1 VTRRA
6 AAFGAAAVL
15 AAAALAADP
24 QETPKDVGLVE
35 QASTRLAQ
43 LDVTVSGPK
52 GGISGLTAADF
63 EVRLNHKLVPNL
75 LVDDLCVAGPAAH
88 GAAQPEAPA
97 EASTEASTPSPPGAE
112 AGTRSVAT
120 YLLYFDMPHLT
131 QSGRRG
137 AIDAARDMLPKL
149 LAGGQRAMIIV
160 SAAELKTVVPLTSDV
175 AQLEAALV
183 KMTDDNSTFDTYAS
197 LEENRMSA
205 IILELD
211 RSIDLALNLAS
222 RFASE
227 ERWKQEKELRRL
239 SMVLGRLSE
248 LDSPKSVLYF
258 ADTMRQN
265 AGEHYLSFFGGTI
278 LADANGKAPADAQG
292 VRADAAMGALPLD
305 NVMNEA
311 SGLGIRFYTIEGQ
324 GMTGTETFIQS
335 RTSPSGG
342 GGGNPNRLGNNAQP
356 GLNSQRTRDAQTTLG
371 SLAAETGGRSFINGV
386 SPAKM
391 AAQILGDMSCVYLL
405 SFDPKG
411 FPQDQAL
418 TVSVEVKRPNV
429 KSTTRGRLVIQS
441 ESTRVTGRVLS
452 AFAAPTAT
460 GSTAG
465 GVRVG
470 VIPISYAD
478 GHFTARVQVTV
489 SGSTVPVT
497 TWDLGASLV
506 SKGVVWQDG
515 SGRIQVSLPNTPVIY
530 EKDMDFAPGDY
541 DLVAVAHEVQTDT
554 VSSKEVHGSWPKL
567 DAELASLG
575 PIAVSQ
581 PRSGGFLRNGHS
593 RTQGA
598 VVVSEDESLR
608 GDSPTAVIAL
618 VCRAKDQKRPLKVV
632 RTLVGETSTPVG
644 STDLDLTTDRCG
656 QIVDL
661 IPSRMLGS
669 GTYHFV
675 ITVTS
680 DGNELARGDR
690 TLVVPDKAPAPSP
703 PPVPPAGA
711 S

>member
-1 VTRRA
+1 MTRRTVVSIVA
-6 AAFGAAAVL
+6 AAL

-35 QASTRLAQ
+35 RASTRLAQ

-75 LVDDLCVAGPAAH
+75 LIDDLCVAEPVARGTAL
-88 GAAQPEAPA
+88 PEAPA
-97 EASTEASTPSPPGAE
+97 EAPADAKPPTVVG
-112 AGTRSVAT
+112 RPSVAT

-137 AIDAARDMLPKL
+137 AIDAAREMLPKL
-149 LAGGQRAMIIV
+149 LAGGQRAMIVV
-160 SAAELKTVVPLTSDV
+160 SAANLKTLVPLTSDV
-175 AQLEAALV
+175 ARLEAALA
-183 KMTDDNSTFDTYAS
+183 KMVDDNSTFDTYAS
-197 LEENRMSA
+197 LEESRMTD

-211 RSIDLALNLAS
+211 RSIDSALSLAS

-265 AGEHYLSFFGGTI
+265 AGEHYLSFFGGTV
-278 LADANGKAPADAQG
+278 LTDANGKAPADALS
-292 VRADAAMGALPLD
+292 VMADAAMGALPLD
-305 NVMNEA
+305 RVMNEA

-324 GMTGTETFIQS
+324 GMTGTESFIQS
-335 RTSPSGG
+335 RSSPSGG
-342 GGGNPNRLGNNAQP
+342 GGGNPNRLGNSAPP

-371 SLAAETGGRSFINGV
+371 SLAAETGGRSFINGIT
-386 SPAKM
+386 PAKM
-391 AAQILGDMSCVYLL
+391 ASQILGDMSCVYLL

-411 FPQDQAL
+411 FPQDEAL
-418 TVSVEVKRPNV
+418 TVSVEVKRPKV

-441 ESTRVTGRVLS
+441 EATRLTGRVLS

-460 GSTAG
+460 GASDANI
-465 GVRVG
+465 RVG
-470 VIPISYAD
+470 VIPIAYKD
-478 GHFTARVQVTV
+478 GHFTARVQVAIA
-489 SGSTVPVT
+489 GSPVPIT

-506 SKGVVWQDG
+506 SKGIVWQDG
-515 SGRIQVSLPNTPVIY
+515 SGRIQVSLPNTPVIF

-541 DLVAVAHEVQTDT
+541 DLVAVAHEIQTDSL
-554 VSSKEVHGSWPKL
+554 SSKEVHGSWPKL
-567 DAELASLG
+567 DAELASLS

-581 PRSGGFLRNGHS
+581 PRTGGFLRNGHS
-593 RTQGA
+593 RTRGA
-598 VVVSEDESLR
+598 VVVAEDEVLR
-608 GDSPTAVIAL
+608 GESPTAVIAL

-644 STDLDLTTDRCG
+644 TTTLDLSTERCG

-661 IPSRMLGS
+661 IPPRMLGA
-669 GTYHFV
+669 GTYHFI
-675 ITVTS
+675 ITVSS

-690 TLVVPDKAPAPSP
+690 TLVVPEKPPAPPST
-703 PPVPPAGA
+703 A

>member
-1 VTRRA
+1 MTKRTA
-6 AAFGAAAVL
+6 LLTLGAAL

-35 QASTRLAQ
+35 RASTRLAQ

-75 LVDDLCVAGPAAH
+75 LVDDLCVA
-88 GAAQPEAPA
+88 QPVARGEAPPGAPA
-97 EASTEASTPSPPGAE
+97 ETPAE
-112 AGTRSVAT
+112 AQAPAEPPKANVAT

-131 QSGRRG
+131 QSGRQG
-137 AIDAARDMLPKL
+137 AIAAAREMLPKL
-149 LAGGQRAMIIV
+149 LAGGQRAMIV
-160 SAAELKTVVPLTSDV
+160 ASARDLKTVVPLTSNA
-175 AQLEAALV
+175 AQLETALAMLV
-183 KMTDDNSTFDTYAS
+183 NDQSTFDPFAS
-197 LEENRMSA
+197 LEENRMA
-205 IILELD
+205 DIILELD
-211 RSIDLALNLAS
+211 RGIAQAMSLAR
-222 RFASE
+222 RFAAD
-227 ERWKQEKELRRL
+227 ERWRQERELRRL

-265 AGEHYLSFFGGTI
+265 AGEHYLSFFSGPT
-278 LADANGKAPADAQG
+278 LQDANGKAPPDALA
-292 VRADAAMGALPLD
+292 VMADAATGALPLD
-305 NVMNEA
+305 RVINEA
-311 SGLGIRFYTIEGQ
+311 SALGIRFYTVEGQ

-335 RTSPSGG
+335 RRSPSSGG
-342 GGGNPNRLGNNAQP
+342 AGQARNDASP
-356 GLNSQRTRDAQTTLG
+356 GLNSQHTRDAQTTLG
-371 SLAAETGGRSFINGV
+371 SLAAETGGRSFINGI

-405 SFDPKG
+405 SFAPGG

-429 KSTTRGRLVIQS
+429 KSTVRGRLVIQS
-441 ESTRVTGRVLS
+441 EGARLTGRVLG
-452 AFAAPTAT
+452 AFASPSAT
-460 GSTAG
+460 GASDAN
-465 GVRVG
+465 VRVG
-470 VIPISYAD
+470 LIPISYKD
-478 GHFTARVQVTV
+478 GHFRARVQIAMT
-489 SGSTVPVT
+489 GSTVPIT

-541 DLVAVAHEVQTDT
+541 DLVAVAHETQTDT

-581 PRSGGFLRNGHS
+581 PRTGGFLRNGQS

-598 VVVSEDESLR
+598 VVVADDEILR
-608 GDSPTAVIAL
+608 GDSPTAVITL

-632 RTLVGETSTPVG
+632 RTLLGETSTPVG
-644 STDLDLTTDRCG
+644 STELDLTTERCG

-661 IPSRMLGS
+661 IPSRMLGA
-669 GTYHFV
+669 GTYRFV
-675 ITVTS
+675 ITVSS
-680 DGNELARGDR
+680 DGNELTRGER
-690 TLVVPDKAPAPSP
+690 TLVVPDKAPT
-703 PPVPPAGA
+703 PATGA

>member
-1 VTRRA
+1 MTRRPVVLGVA
-6 AAFGAAAVL
+6 AAL

-35 QASTRLAQ
+35 RASTRLAQ

-52 GGISGLTAADF
+52 GGIQGLTAADF

-75 LVDDLCVAGPAAH
+75 LVDDLCVAQPVARAA
-88 GAAQPEAPA
+88 APPEAPA
-97 EASTEASTPSPPGAE
+97 EAKSEETAQAGAPK
-112 AGTRSVAT
+112 ANVAT

-131 QSGRRG
+131 QSGRQG
-137 AIDAARDMLPKL
+137 AIDAAQEMLPKL
-149 LAGGQRAMIIV
+149 LAGGQQAMIVV
-160 SAAELKTVVPLTSDV
+160 SATDLKTVVPLTSNV
-175 AQLEAALV
+175 ARLEAALV
-183 KMTDDNSTFDTYAS
+183 KMTNDNSTFDTYAS
-197 LEENRMSA
+197 LEENRMA
-205 IILELD
+205 DILLELD
-211 RSIDLALNLAS
+211 RSIDLALTLAS
-222 RFASE
+222 RFAAD
-227 ERWKQEKELRRL
+227 ERWRQERELRRL

-278 LADANGKAPADAQG
+278 LADSNGLAPPAAAA
-292 VRADAAMGALPLD
+292 VRVDAAMGALPLD
-305 NVMNEA
+305 KVMNEA

-335 RTSPSGG
+335 RRSPSSGG
-342 GGGNPNRLGNNAQP
+342 AGQARNDASPT
-356 GLNSQRTRDAQTTLG
+356 LNSQRTRDAQTTLG

-391 AAQILGDMSCVYLL
+391 AGQILGDMSCVYLL
-405 SFDPKG
+405 SFEPSG

-429 KSTTRGRLVIQS
+429 KSTVRGRLVIQS
-441 ESTRVTGRVLS
+441 EGARLTGRVLA
-452 AFAAPTAT
+452 AFASPLASGA
-460 GSTAG
+460 SDAS
-465 GVRVG
+465 VRVG
-470 VIPISYAD
+470 LIPISYKD
-478 GHFTARVQVTV
+478 GHFRARVQIAMA
-489 SGSTVPVT
+489 GSAVPIT

-554 VSSKEVHGSWPKL
+554 VSSKEIHGSWPKL

-581 PRSGGFLRNGHS
+581 PRTGGFLRNGQS

-598 VVVSEDESLR
+598 VVVAEDEILR

-618 VCRAKDQKRPLKVV
+618 VCRAKDQKRPLKVL

-644 STDLDLTTDRCG
+644 STELDLTTERCG

-661 IPSRMLGS
+661 IPPRMLGA
-669 GTYHFV
+669 GKYHFV
-675 ITVTS
+675 ITVSS
-680 DGNELARGDR
+680 DGNELARGER
-690 TLVVPDKAPAPSP
+690 TLVVPEKTPAPAKS
-703 PPVPPAGA
+703 A

>member
-1 VTRRA
+1 MTRWTAVVA
-6 AAFGAAAVL
+6 AAATL
-15 AAAALAADP
+15 AALALAADP
-24 QETPKDVGLVE
+24 PETPKDVGLVE

-52 GGISGLTAADF
+52 GALSGLTAADF
-63 EVRLNHKLVPNL
+63 EVRLNDKIIPNL
-75 LVDDLCVAGPAAH
+75 LIDDLCVAGPVAR
-88 GAAQPEAPA
+88 GAAAPQAPA
-97 EASTEASTPSPPGAE
+97 EASTGAKPETE
-112 AGTRSVAT
+112 AGKPSVAT

-137 AIDAARDMLPKL
+137 AIDAAREMLPKL
-149 LAGGQRAMIIV
+149 LAGGQRAMIV
-160 SAAELKTVVPLTSDV
+160 ASAANLKTVVPLTSDL

-183 KMTDDNSTFDTYAS
+183 KMINDNSTFDTYAS
-197 LEENRMSA
+197 LEGSRMVDV
-205 IILELD
+205 IQELD
-211 RSIDLALNLAS
+211 GRSIDSALKLAS
-222 RFASE
+222 RFAAE
-227 ERWKQEKELRRL
+227 ETWKQEKELRRL
-239 SMVLGRLSE
+239 GMVLGRLSE
-248 LDSPKSVLYF
+248 FDAPKSVLYF

-265 AGEHYLSFFGGTI
+265 AGEHYLSFFGGTV
-278 LADANGKAPADAQG
+278 LADSNGKAPADARDVMTG
-292 VRADAAMGALPLD
+292 AAMGALPLD
-305 NVMNEA
+305 KVMNQA

-324 GMTGTETFIQS
+324 GMTGTETFIGS
-335 RTSPSGG
+335 NRSANSGG
-342 GGGNPNRLGNNAQP
+342 AGRGGNIAKP

-386 SPAKM
+386 TPAKM
-391 AAQILGDMSCVYLL
+391 AAQILDDMSCVYLL

-418 TVSVEVKRPNV
+418 MVSVEVKRPNV
-429 KSTTRGRLVIQS
+429 KATTRGRLVIQS
-441 ESTRVTGRVLS
+441 EATRVTGRVLS
-452 AFAAPTAT
+452 AFAAPSAT
-460 GSTAG
+460 GPTAEN
-465 GVRVG
+465 VRVG
-470 VIPISYAD
+470 VIPISYKD
-478 GHFTARVQVTV
+478 GHFTARVQVAV
-489 SGSTVPVT
+489 PGSAVPVT

-530 EKDMDFAPGDY
+530 EKDMNFAPGDY
-541 DLVAVAHEVQTDT
+541 DLVAVAHEIQTDT
-554 VSSKEVHGSWPKL
+554 VSSKEVHGNWPKL

-598 VVVSEDESLR
+598 VVVAEDELLR

-618 VCRAKDQKRPLKVV
+618 VCRAKDQKRPLNVV

-644 STDLDLTTDRCG
+644 STDLDLTTERCG

-669 GTYHFV
+669 GTYQFV
-675 ITVTS
+675 ITVSS
-680 DGNELARGDR
+680 DGNELARGER
-690 TLVVPDKAPAPSP
+690 TLVVPDKVPAPAP
-703 PPVPPAGA
+703 PVGA

>member
-1 VTRRA
+1 MTRRTVVFA
-6 AAFGAAAVL
+6 LVAAVV
-15 AAAALAADP
+15 AAALAADP
-24 QETPKDVGLVE
+24 EETPKNVGLVE

-63 EVRLNHKLVPNL
+63 EVRLNQKLVPNL
-75 LVDDLCVAGPAAH
+75 FVDDLCVAQPGAP
-88 GAAQPEAPA
+88 GAAPPQAPA
-97 EASTEASTPSPPGAE
+97 EASIDAKPEAEIGKP
-112 AGTRSVAT
+112 SVAT
-120 YLLYFDMPHLT
+120 YLLYFDRPHQT

-137 AIDAARDMLPKL
+137 AIDAAREMLPRL

-160 SAAELKTVVPLTSDV
+160 SAANLKTVVPLTSDV
-175 AQLEAALV
+175 ARLEAALV
-183 KMTDDNSTFDTYAS
+183 KMIDDNSTFDTYAS
-197 LEENRMSA
+197 LEQDRMA
-205 IILELD
+205 DIILELD
-211 RSIDLALNLAS
+211 RSIESALTLAS

-239 SMVLGRLSE
+239 SMVLGRLSD

-278 LADANGKAPADAQG
+278 LSDANGKGPADALA
-292 VRADAAMGALPLD
+292 VMADAAMGALPLD
-305 NVMNEA
+305 KVMNEA

-324 GMTGTETFIQS
+324 GMTGTETFMQS
-335 RTSPSGG
+335 RSSPSGG
-342 GGGNPNRLGNNAQP
+342 GGGNPNRLGNNAP
-356 GLNSQRTRDAQTTLG
+356 PSLNSQRTRDAQTTLG
-371 SLAAETGGRSFINGV
+371 SLAAETGGRSFINGI

-418 TVSVEVKRPNV
+418 AVSVEVKRPNV

-441 ESTRVTGRVLS
+441 DGTRLTGRVLS
-452 AFAAPTAT
+452 AFAAPSAT
-460 GSTAG
+460 HSTAG
-465 GVRVG
+465 SVRVG
-470 VIPISYAD
+470 LIPISYKD

-489 SGSTVPVT
+489 PGSTVPVT

-506 SKGVVWQDG
+506 SKGIVRQDG
-515 SGRIQVSLPNTPVIY
+515 SGRIQVSLPNTPVIF

-554 VSSKEVHGSWPKL
+554 VSSKEVHGNWPNL
-567 DAELASLG
+567 DAELVSLG

-581 PRSGGFLRNGHS
+581 PRSGGFLRNGQS

-598 VVVSEDESLR
+598 VVVSEDEVLR

-644 STDLDLTTDRCG
+644 STDLDLTTERCG

-669 GTYHFV
+669 GTYRYV
-675 ITVTS
+675 ITVS
-680 DGNELARGDR
+680 SGGDELARGDR
-690 TLVVPDKAPAPSP
+690 TLVVPDKAPAPA
-703 PPVPPAGA
+703 VGA